1 MGILGTG
8 IIKRQA
14 ANLTQIQPSK
24 GNQTMINGV
33 VKATS
38 GSGTLNNPPSS
49 NQVAGSDF
57 TLVEL
62 NTSIPSSYNTRFG
75 QGTSW
80 VVAE

>member
-1 MGILGTG
+1 
-8 IIKRQA
+8 
-14 ANLTQIQPSK
+14 
-24 GNQTMINGV
+24 MINGI

-62 NTSIPSSYNTRFG
+62 NTSIPSSYNAFYAGWDRG
-75 QGTSW
+75 SGLNSSGVSIHHPDGSAKKYQL
-80 VVAE
+80 